1 MYSFNSNDFLIQWYN
16 IAMCLFGYFIWT
28 EQVIVSII
36 QLIVGLNG
44 NACEH
49 FNSNIIRSIFSL
61 QISMGALY
69 I

>member
-1 MYSFNSNDFLIQWYN
+1 
-16 IAMCLFGYFIWT
+16 MCLFGYFIWT